1 MNFASFRFPLSSVHP
16 EWETRLGWEAPLCS
30 WSVMVRCWGSPASWS
45 IDNFSY
51 LICKPSHHR
60 GDMKVLE
67 IRGFSIEE
75 KYLDSKLLKNSRFWQ
90 FYFCLLRIEPQVLYM
105 LPKQSTTELYLQA

>member
-1 MNFASFRFPLSSVHP
+1 M
-16 EWETRLGWEAPLCS
+16 
-30 WSVMVRCWGSPASWS
+30 
-45 IDNFSY
+45 
-51 LICKPSHHR
+51 
-60 GDMKVLE
+60 LE

-105 LPKQSTTELYLQA
+105 LPKQSTTELHLQA